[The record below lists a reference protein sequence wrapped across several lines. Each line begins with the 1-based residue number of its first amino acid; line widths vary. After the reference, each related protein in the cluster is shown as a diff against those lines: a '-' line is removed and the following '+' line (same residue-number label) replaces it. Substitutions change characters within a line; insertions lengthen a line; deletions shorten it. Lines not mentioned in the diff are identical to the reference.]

1 MTDRRLLAP
10 LFVATF
16 AVIYSGTVIG
26 ALVTPIAMEFGVT
39 PGSVGLAAAAY
50 ATPGILIGLVAG
62 PLSDRFGRG
71 WFLAGGTLGLGSLTL
86 VAAMAPTFEW
96 LAITRALAGLGAAV
110 ILPNMMATVADRFP
124 YRERARIVGF
134 VFTSNTVGGIA
145 GLTLAGIVAER
156 YGWRVSLASAGVM
169 ALVAFA
175 LLVVLHGR
183 AHTAA
188 GVVSVRSLY
197 TSVLTDRSALCLLGS
212 NMLGVVAVMSWTFY
226 IVPFFQQT
234 YGIAQGLASTY
245 ALVQSGGMLVGS
257 QIGGRLGGIGQKQ
270 LLCAALVAYGLML
283 FAVLFTAPALP
294 LAMLVLLAAGTSFGL
309 RATANASIM
318 SEQAVS
324 ARTTV
329 FAFSAATV
337 SAGTVIA
344 GAAGG
349 AALDAGGFGALGL
362 FCLVSAVLSALLV
375 AAFVRERAAE
385 EPVAPAAG

>member
-1 MTDRRLLAP
+1 VTDRRLLAP
-10 LFVATF
+10 LFVSTF

-26 ALVTPIAMEFGVT
+26 ALVTQIATEFGVSA
-39 PGSVGLAAAAY
+39 GAVGLAAAAY

-62 PLSDRFGRG
+62 PVSDRFGRG
-71 WFLAGGTLGLGSLTL
+71 WFLAGGTLVLGSLT
-86 VAAMAPTFEW
+86 VVSAMAPTFEW
-96 LAITRALAGLGAAV
+96 LAVTRALAGLGAAL

-134 VFTSNTVGGIA
+134 VFTSNTIGGIA
-145 GLTLAGIVAER
+145 GLTVAGIVAER

-183 AHTAA
+183 AHTVAR
-188 GVVSVRSLY
+188 VVSMRSLY
-197 TSVLTDRSALCLLGS
+197 ASVLTDRSALFLLGS
-212 NMLGVVAVMSWTFY
+212 NMLGVVALTSWTLY

-245 ALVQSGGMLVGS
+245 ALVQGVGMLVGS

-270 LLCAALVAYGLML
+270 LLCAALVAYGLIL
-283 FAVLFTAPALP
+283 FAVLFSMPALP
-294 LAMLVLLAAGTSFGL
+294 LALLGLVAAATFFGL

-318 SEQAVS
+318 SEQAVN

-337 SAGTVIA
+337 SAGTVVA

-349 AALDAGGFGALGL
+349 GALDAGGFGALGL

-375 AAFVRERAAE
+375 AAFVRERAAD